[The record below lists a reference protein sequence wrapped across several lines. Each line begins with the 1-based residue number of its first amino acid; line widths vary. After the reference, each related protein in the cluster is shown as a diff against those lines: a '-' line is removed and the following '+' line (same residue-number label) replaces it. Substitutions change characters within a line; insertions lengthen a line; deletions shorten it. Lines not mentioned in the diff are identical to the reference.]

1 MDQVGGDGLDS
12 LRDTVESLPACGVV
26 EIDEHVRDVQGGEL
40 LSTLTTTLPVVC
52 LQKVNS

>member
-1 MDQVGGDGLDS
+1 MDQAGGDGLDS

>member
-1 MDQVGGDGLDS
+1 MDQASGDGLDS

-26 EIDEHVRDVQGGEL
+26 EDVQDGEL
-40 LSTLTTTLPVVC
+40 LSTLTTTSPVAC